1 MIYPFFQSDIG
12 KMLFHWRRTT
22 TGKKWGLGNIKISFV
37 GQREKKHLDERGM
50 SGQRIVRNT

>member
-12 KMLFHWRRTT
+12 KMLFHWRRTK